1 MQRGTL
7 NLILAAALLVLG
19 ALAWFKPGSTE
30 APEGELAFPDVTA
43 ATLLRATNTV
53 ASNSWTLERGAEA
66 RWTLTAPV
74 RLPADPALVDA
85 LLEDLA
91 EARAPARYPAS
102 ALDAKA
108 VGLDAP
114 SLLLEVDAARYA
126 FGGTEPINYRRYVQH
141 DDQVLLLN
149 DLLYFR
155 ISQGWANLADKRLL
169 PRDSRIVKLEL
180 PGVTLSVDA
189 AGKRSL
195 APDDPQVSADAL
207 GALLDA
213 WTLQSA
219 MELQRLDPEV
229 VAQATLRVTL
239 AGQPQPIEFK
249 VLPSQEGLRLARAD
263 LGVEY
268 RFPADA
274 RAALLELA
282 RSEPALPEPA
292 APALPD

>member
-7 NLILAAALLVLG
+7 NLVLAVALLALG

-30 APEGELAFPDVTA
+30 APEGEPAFPGVA
-43 ATLLRATNTV
+43 EAKLLRATNT
-53 ASNSWTLERGAEA
+53 AATNSWTLERGAEGG
-66 RWTLTAPV
+66 WTLTAPF
-74 RLPADPALVDA
+74 RLPLDPALVDA
-85 LLEDLA
+85 LIEDLT

-114 SLLLEVDAARYA
+114 SLLLEIDAARYA

-141 DDQVLLLN
+141 GDQVLLVN

-155 ISQGWANLADKRLL
+155 MSQGWANLADKRLL
-169 PRDSRIVKLEL
+169 PRDARIEKLEL

-195 APDDPQVSADAL
+195 TPEDPQVSADAL

-213 WTLQSA
+213 WSLQSA
-219 MELQRLDPEV
+219 MELQALDPEL

-268 RFPADA
+268 RFPSDA
-274 RAALLELA
+274 RAALLELE
-282 RSEPALPEPA
+282 RSEPALPAAA
-292 APALPD
+292 APTD

>member
-7 NLILAAALLVLG
+7 NLILAAALLALG
-19 ALAWFKPGSTE
+19 ALAWYKPGSTE
-30 APEGELAFPDVTA
+30 KPEGELAFPGA
-43 ATLLRATNTV
+43 ADAKLLRATNT
-53 ASNSWTLERGAEA
+53 APQMSWTLERGADG
-66 RWTLTAPV
+66 RWALTAPY
-74 RLPADPALVDA
+74 RLPLDPALVDA
-85 LLEDLA
+85 LIKDLV

-102 ALDAKA
+102 ALDTKA

-141 DDQVLLLN
+141 DDQVLLVN

-155 ISQGWANLADKRLL
+155 MSQGWANLADKRLL
-169 PRDSRIVKLEL
+169 PRDARIEKLEL

-195 APDDPQVSADAL
+195 TPDDPQVSADAL

-213 WTLQSA
+213 WTQQSA
-219 MELQRLDPEV
+219 MELQALDPEL

-239 AGQPQPIEFK
+239 AGRPAPIEFK
-249 VLPSQEGLRLARAD
+249 VLPSQQGLRLARSD

-268 RFPADA
+268 RFPSDA
-274 RAALLELA
+274 RAALLELERGA
-282 RSEPALPEPA
+282 PALPEA
-292 APALPD
+292 ASKD

>member
-7 NLILAAALLVLG
+7 NFILAAALLALG

-30 APEGELAFPDVTA
+30 APAGELAFPGA
-43 ATLLRATNTV
+43 AEATLLRATNTA
-53 ASNSWTLERGAEA
+53 ASNSWTLERGADA
-66 RWTLTAPV
+66 RWTLTAPF
-74 RLPADPALVDA
+74 RLPADAALVAA
-85 LLEDLA
+85 LLKDLA
-91 EARAPARYPAS
+91 DARAPARYPAS

-114 SLLLEVDAARYA
+114 SLLLEVGTARYA
-126 FGGTEPINYRRYVQH
+126 FGGTEPLNYRRYVQH

-155 ISQGWANLADKRLL
+155 MSQGWTNLADKHLL
-169 PRDSRIVKLEL
+169 PPGARIEQLEL

-189 AGKRSL
+189 AGKRTL
-195 APDDPQVSADAL
+195 APDDPQVSADTL

-213 WTLQSA
+213 WTLQTA
-219 MELQRLDPEV
+219 MELKPLDPET

-268 RFPADA
+268 RFPGEA

-282 RSEPALPEPA
+282 RSEPLK
-292 APALPD
+292 D